1 MLESHTLLGKMLL
14 IDIYGE
20 DFYKW
25 LLDAHLKEFP
35 GLYPSK
41 DIYEEELT
49 EILVKNYI
57 DIPGASL
64 SWSYYSMAMWRYVH
78 DVPLFLP

>member
-1 MLESHTLLGKMLL
+1 MLL

-25 LLDAHLKEFP
+25 LLDAELKEKPWF
-35 GLYPSK
+35 YPSK
-41 DIYEEELT
+41 DVYEEELT
-49 EILVKNYI
+49 EILVKNHI

-64 SWSYYSMAMWRYVH
+64 SWSYYSMAMWFYEH
-78 DVPLFLP
+78 DIPLYLP